1 MEKLEL
7 IKQPTSFKIFIPE
20 DVEKKIKYLCQR
32 IPYKEWSG
40 TLFYTYEGS
49 MEEEDLVI
57 TCKDIYVM
65 DIGTSAYTEFDM
77 SPDVI
82 SYMTE
87 HMELLDC
94 QMGLIHSHNQMSTFF
109 SGTDTATL
117 LTEGE
122 DRNHF
127 VSLIVNNAGV
137 YTAGITRKITR
148 TRDVHDC
155 YSYQSFADEAVN
167 NCEDYVE
174 EFTSIEWF
182 DLKVEKESVVMPFAD
197 LESRLEELNKKSTKP
212 VSNYKADPW
221 YKPKTIVS
229 TTTPNNSLFADL
241 DFDYS
246 DVESSPIKEY
256 KQSANKLSKEV
267 INSVTTQLVTGSVA
281 STLNNNLSNWV
292 NGPMVSMFDK
302 RFATIKEYKAW
313 AEIFSEFLLFENIPE
328 EFNRAEDQ
336 YIEALCGEVCTKLKM
351 LPQNKY
357 IRTLIEILKLW
368 L

>member
-1 MEKLEL
+1 M
-7 IKQPTSFKIFIPE
+7 
-20 DVEKKIKYLCQR
+20 
-32 IPYKEWSG
+32 
-40 TLFYTYEGS
+40 
-49 MEEEDLVI
+49 
-57 TCKDIYVM
+57 
-65 DIGTSAYTEFDM
+65 
-77 SPDVI
+77 
-82 SYMTE
+82 
-87 HMELLDC
+87 
-94 QMGLIHSHNQMSTFF
+94 TFF
-109 SGTDTATL
+109 SGTDTTTL

-155 YSYQSFADEAVN
+155 YSYQSFNDEEVN

-182 DLKVEKESVVMPFAD
+182 DLKVEKEFAVMPFAD
-197 LESRLEELNKKSTKP
+197 LESRLEELNKNNISN
-212 VSNYKADPW
+212 NYKESPISRPAISGIS
-221 YKPKTIVS
+221 TI
-229 TTTPNNSLFADL
+229 PYNKSLFDNIEI
-241 DFDYS
+241 DYT
-246 DVESSPIKEY
+246 DIESSPIKEY

-267 INSVTTQLVTGSVA
+267 VNSITTQLVTGSVA

-313 AEIFSEFLLFENIPE
+313 AEMFSEFLLFENIPE
-328 EFNRAEDQ
+328 EFNRAESQ
-336 YIEALCGEVCTKLKM
+336 YLEALSGEICTKLKM

-368 L
+368 LQKTILTTQ

>member
-1 MEKLEL
+1 M
-7 IKQPTSFKIFIPE
+7 
-20 DVEKKIKYLCQR
+20 
-32 IPYKEWSG
+32 
-40 TLFYTYEGS
+40 
-49 MEEEDLVI
+49 
-57 TCKDIYVM
+57 
-65 DIGTSAYTEFDM
+65 
-77 SPDVI
+77 
-82 SYMTE
+82 
-87 HMELLDC
+87 
-94 QMGLIHSHNQMSTFF
+94 TFF

-212 VSNYKADPW
+212 ASNYKADPW
-221 YKPKTIVS
+221 YKPKTIVN